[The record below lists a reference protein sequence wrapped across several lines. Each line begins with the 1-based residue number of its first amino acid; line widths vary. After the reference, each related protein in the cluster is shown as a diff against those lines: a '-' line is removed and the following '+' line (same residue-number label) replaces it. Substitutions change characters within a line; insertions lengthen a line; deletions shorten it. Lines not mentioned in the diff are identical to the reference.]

1 MMAVYSVDECARAV
15 YLHTEAAC
23 VSAETTSSSLMA
35 SSAVFAFRLKNRGDP
50 RSGSKFYRL
59 FLAIYKKI
67 LQLHQYA
74 PCIGVSFSRKRKSC
88 IGVSNFVTSQTY
100 ENLINIV
107 RKVAAFDTEL
117 LLLVLKVVL

>member
-1 MMAVYSVDECARAV
+1 VRRSRIPTPASPRH
-15 YLHTEAAC
+15 LHTEAAC
-23 VSAETTSSSLMA
+23 VSAETTSSSFMA

-74 PCIGVSFSRKRKSC
+74 PCIGVS
-88 IGVSNFVTSQTY
+88 NFVTSQTY